1 MSECDYD
8 DLYGDLDDIHKHEE
22 QEAVSVKQNYC
33 IIMDIVRV

>member
-22 QEAVSVKQNYC
+22 QEAVSVEQKHYR
-33 IIMDIVRV
+33 IMDIVRV